1 MVIISRIKFAHKC
14 ILSWEKRRR
23 KMTIQDVIDN
33 LQNEQA
39 RLVAIGFSNGY
50 KFALE
55 KFYKELSACGYDI
68 DIQVP
73 PYSECVVDMS
83 DIEKVY
89 KNLKVKDVKEFN
101 DCEQSYLQSAT

>member
-1 MVIISRIKFAHKC
+1 MTVQEVINS
-14 ILSWEKRRR
+14 
-23 KMTIQDVIDN
+23 

-83 DIEKVY
+83 DIEKHIRNW
-89 KNLKVKDVKEFN
+89 KLKM
-101 DCEQSYLQSAT
+101 

>member
-1 MVIISRIKFAHKC
+1 
-14 ILSWEKRRR
+14 
-23 KMTIQDVIDN
+23 MTIQDVIED
-33 LQNEQA
+33 LQSEQA

-50 KFALE
+50 KFALD
-55 KFYKELSACGYDI
+55 KFYEELSSCEYNV

-83 DIEKVY
+83 DIDKVY

-101 DCEQSYLQSAT
+101 DCE

>member
-1 MVIISRIKFAHKC
+1 
-14 ILSWEKRRR
+14 
-23 KMTIQDVIDN
+23 MTIQDVIND

-39 RLVAIGFSNGY
+39 RLIARGFSNGY
-50 KFALE
+50 KFALDE
-55 KFYKELSACGYDI
+55 FYEELPSCGYNV

>member
-1 MVIISRIKFAHKC
+1 
-14 ILSWEKRRR
+14 
-23 KMTIQDVIDN
+23 MTIQDIIED
-33 LQNEQA
+33 LQGEQA
-39 RLVAIGFSNGY
+39 RLVTIGFSNGY

-55 KFYKELSACGYDI
+55 KFYKELSAYGYDI
-68 DIQVP
+68 NIQVP

>member
-1 MVIISRIKFAHKC
+1 
-14 ILSWEKRRR
+14 
-23 KMTIQDVIDN
+23 MTIQDVIDN

-55 KFYKELSACGYDI
+55 KFYKELSACGYDV

-73 PYSECVVDMS
+73 PYYECVVDMS

-89 KNLKVKDVKEFN
+89 KKLKVKDVKELTKEEKTKNELKSIF
-101 DCEQSYLQSAT
+101 A

>member
-1 MVIISRIKFAHKC
+1 M
-14 ILSWEKRRR
+14 EKRRR

>member
-1 MVIISRIKFAHKC
+1 MV
-14 ILSWEKRRR
+14 
-23 KMTIQDVIDN
+23 TIQEIINN
-33 LQNEQA
+33 LQEEQA
-39 RLVAIGFSNGY
+39 RLVAIGFSSGY
-50 KFALE
+50 KFALK

-73 PYSECVVDMS
+73 PYSECVVGMS

-89 KNLKVKDVKEFN
+89 KNLKVRDVKEFN

>member
-1 MVIISRIKFAHKC
+1 
-14 ILSWEKRRR
+14 
-23 KMTIQDVIDN
+23 MTIQDIIGD
-33 LQNEQA
+33 LQSEQA

-50 KFALE
+50 KFALD
-55 KFYKELSACGYDI
+55 KFYKELSSCGYDV

-83 DIEKVY
+83 DIENVY

-101 DCEQSYLQSAT
+101 DCEQNYLQSAT